1 MAIVLPFPAGVTEDS
16 LQGQMGTAF
25 SQSLLQNFFV
35 FKFVTGWRIGRAT
48 CLSPY
53 ERQTNDV
60 HIDHAW
66 GGLFSNGVWPRIPI
80 GLASDTGTSRCLVSS
95 VVC

>member
-1 MAIVLPFPAGVTEDS
+1 MIVLCLIRLYEASHCYKTFFCVQICHRVANWTCHIFITLRPA
-16 LQGQMGTAF
+16 
-25 SQSLLQNFFV
+25 N
-35 FKFVTGWRIGRAT
+35 
-48 CLSPY
+48 
-53 ERQTNDV
+53 NDV

-80 GLASDTGTSRCLVSS
+80 GLASDTVTSRCIVSS